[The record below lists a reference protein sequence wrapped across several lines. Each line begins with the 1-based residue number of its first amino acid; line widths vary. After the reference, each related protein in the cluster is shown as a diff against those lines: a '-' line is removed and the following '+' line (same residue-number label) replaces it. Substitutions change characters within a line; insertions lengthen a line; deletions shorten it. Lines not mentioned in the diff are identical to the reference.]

1 MNQTSIS
8 PDQKHSSISRISKL
22 RRGDIIL
29 LAAILALALLLF
41 LSYRFF
47 FQKPGAAV
55 EITVNGTPA
64 KTLPLNEN
72 TTYKIATENQGN
84 SHENILE
91 IQNGYASITRADC
104 PDKLC
109 VHQKKISKKGETLV
123 CLPHKIVVS
132 VITSHENS
140 EFDGIAH

>member
-1 MNQTSIS
+1 MNHASIS
-8 PDQKHSSISRISKL
+8 PDHKQSPISKL

-29 LAAILALALLLF
+29 LAAALVLALALF
-41 LSYRFF
+41 LGYRFF
-47 FQKPGAAV
+47 FQRPGAAV

-64 KTLPLNEN
+64 KTLPLSEN
-72 TTYKIATENQGN
+72 TTYRIITESQGK

-91 IQNGYASITRADC
+91 IKDGYASITQADC

-109 VHQKKISKKGETLV
+109 VHQKRISKKGETLV

-132 VITSHENS
+132 VISSDTDSGL
-140 EFDGIAH
+140 DGIAN